1 MAMYRLSRLAEADL
15 IDIGTYTLHTWGEDQ
30 TIRYLDD
37 LEACCQRLADSQE
50 LGRACDH
57 IRLAPHG
64 TRTACCVLPNCGRGY
79 SGISHPSPAY
89 AAGTTEQRGRI
100 LVAP

>member
-1 MAMYRLSRLAEADL
+1 MYRLSRLAEADL

-37 LEACCQRLADSQE
+37 LEACCQRHADSQE
-50 LGRACDH
+50 LGRACVTSG
-57 IRLAPHG
+57 P
-64 TRTACCVLPNCGRGY
+64 ACAAWNMGGMLFLPDCGRGY
-79 SGISHPSPAY
+79 SGIAHPSPAY